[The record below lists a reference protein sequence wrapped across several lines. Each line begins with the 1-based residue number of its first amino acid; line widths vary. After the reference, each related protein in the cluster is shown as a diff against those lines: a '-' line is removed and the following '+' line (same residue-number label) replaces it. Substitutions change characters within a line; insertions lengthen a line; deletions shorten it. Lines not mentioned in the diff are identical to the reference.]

1 MSNFLFHAYK
11 NARNILFGNNE
22 TGMKVFPGMFDSDV
36 VSLLRRRHKTT
47 SVRHYFCGLLA
58 LLDDGYS
65 PDDYHVI
72 THNAELETWIIDNFR
87 ADGIHENLA
96 KNIVLSRGSSG
107 FFDAISTL
115 LIYILYRKRTSLF
128 STFPFYH
135 NLIKWSKLYHENIT
149 CQYTKIE
156 NDYKLTA
163 EELSKSVS
171 EKEIDTLFLFNPTQ
185 TSTIYTDADR
195 C

>member
-11 NARNILFGNNE
+11 NARNILSGNNE

-47 SVRHYFCGLLA
+47 LVRHYFCGLLA

-72 THNAELETWIIDNFR
+72 THNAELKTWIIDNFR

-107 FFDAISTL
+107 FFDAYLPYL
-115 LIYILYRKRTSLF
+115 LYI
-128 STFPFYH
+128 
-135 NLIKWSKLYHENIT
+135 I
-149 CQYTKIE
+149 
-156 NDYKLTA
+156 
-163 EELSKSVS
+163 S
-171 EKEIDTLFLFNPTQ
+171 EKDVFIQYLSILSQPDKVVKIILRKSYMPVYED
-185 TSTIYTDADR
+185 
-195 C
+195 